1 MTRSE
6 FIRRLTA
13 GLRGMASAD
22 AADVAADYEAHFDAG
37 LAAGRSEEDIA
48 AALGDPDRLAREIRL
63 EAGIRGWQ
71 ERRSPTSAFAAI
83 VAFMGLATLD
93 ILILLPLIISAI
105 AVILALYV
113 AVVAVLVAGGAIL
126 IVGPFSQ
133 FPGGALAAIPAGL
146 GVMAASIAAGA
157 LLTIVTI
164 WVVNALMWFGRLH
177 YRVIEPAIHSD
188 VA

>member
-6 FIRRLTA
+6 FIRRLKA
-13 GLRGMASAD
+13 GLKGMATAD
-22 AADVAADYEAHFDAG
+22 AAEIIADYEAHFDAG
-37 LAAGRSEEDIA
+37 IAEGRAEEEIA

-93 ILILLPLIISAI
+93 ILILLPLIISVI

-113 AVVAVLVAGGAIL
+113 VVVAVLVVGGVIL
-126 IVGPFSQ
+126 VAGPFSQ
-133 FPGGALAAIPAGL
+133 FPGCALAAIPAGL
-146 GVMAASIAAGA
+146 GTMAAAIAAGA
-157 LLTIVTI
+157 LLTILTI

-188 VA
+188 EA